1 MGDFKMR
8 RYIWLSLFLLLS
20 CSQSDTNT
28 GLIQDKNRGRNIEY
42 QVWQPS
48 NLNGTYPLILL
59 SHGSGGDPSNHIWL
73 INSLVENGYLVAA
86 PTHPLNNTR
95 DNSDIGVIS
104 VWERPADLS
113 LMLDTLLGKSVWS
126 SHIDPDRIG
135 AAGFSSG
142 GYSVISL
149 GGALYD
155 WEMFKEYC
163 NGESKGPDCSLAE
176 GSSGIDFAG
185 SSISYKDE
193 RIKAIFAMAPAV
205 GPAITEDSLK
215 SITVP
220 VLITASKDDEL
231 VLPEFHALRYANHI
245 PGSELEL
252 LEIGGHFIFL
262 ECNIVTHV
270 ADWFIK
276 ELDLCGKAFNVD
288 RGKIRREVAD
298 SAIKFFEL
306 HIGESSP

>member
-1 MGDFKMR
+1 
-8 RYIWLSLFLLLS
+8 
-20 CSQSDTNT
+20 
-28 GLIQDKNRGRNIEY
+28 
-42 QVWQPS
+42 
-48 NLNGTYPLILL
+48 
-59 SHGSGGDPSNHIWL
+59 
-73 INSLVENGYLVAA
+73 
-86 PTHPLNNTR
+86 
-95 DNSDIGVIS
+95 
-104 VWERPADLS
+104 
-113 LMLDTLLGKSVWS
+113 
-126 SHIDPDRIG
+126 
-135 AAGFSSG
+135 
-142 GYSVISL
+142 
-149 GGALYD
+149 
-155 WEMFKEYC
+155 
-163 NGESKGPDCSLAE
+163 
-176 GSSGIDFAG
+176 
-185 SSISYKDE
+185 
-193 RIKAIFAMAPAV
+193 MAPAV